1 MAIQFLQCHATGVN
15 AFEYVEPLANDIVSK
30 MHGIGF
36 EVVTPV
42 TIVGVNANFTM
53 GWNGYEV
60 AYSIVPGSY
69 YINVSLNYNG
79 TNIAS
84 IGNYSVS
91 NSLYEGTFTIEY
103 AKHGDDFMIGFCP
116 YNWSGYTFSVGFWKL
131 ADNYFDVSVLPAY
144 LTTEATL
151 LNGTTPDGAWRNMFN
166 VSTDLPNKGLFRQFI
181 RTKSN
186 GYLDMTNEAKTSMY
200 NINTGFTFT
209 LHSPVEV
216 NGIPFIP
223 INNWTLFQYD

>member
-1 MAIQFLQCHATGVN
+1 MAVEFITCHASGPN
-15 AFEYVEPLANDIVSK
+15 GYDYVPALADDIVAK
-30 MHGIGF
+30 MQGIGF
-36 EVVTPV
+36 EVVSPV
-42 TIVGVNANFTM
+42 SIVGVNADWTM
-53 GWNGYEV
+53 GWHGYEFV
-60 AYSIVPGSY
+60 FQLRPGSY
-69 YINVSLNYNG
+69 VINVTVWYGGNSISSL
-79 TNIAS
+79 
-84 IGNYSVS
+84 GNYSIS
-91 NSLYEGTFTIEY
+91 NNTLEGTFVIEIV
-103 AKHGDDFMIGFCP
+103 KHEDDFLLGFCP
-116 YNWSGYTFSVGFWKL
+116 YNWSGYTFSVGCWKI
-131 ADNYFDVSVLPAY
+131 ADNYFDISILPQY

-151 LNGTTPDGAWRNMFN
+151 YNGTTPDGAWRNMFN
-166 VSTDLPNKGLFRQFI
+166 VATDLPNKGLFRQFI

>member
-1 MAIQFLQCHATGVN
+1 MAVEFITCHASGPN
-15 AFEYVEPLANDIVSK
+15 GYDYVPALADDIVAK
-30 MHGIGF
+30 MQSIGF
-36 EVVTPV
+36 EVVNPV
-42 TIVGVNANFTM
+42 SIVGVNADWTM
-53 GWNGYEV
+53 GWHGYEFEFGLR
-60 AYSIVPGSY
+60 PGSY
-69 YINVSLNYNG
+69 YIAVVLKYAG
-79 TNIAS
+79 TTIAS
-84 IGNYSVS
+84 LGNISIS
-91 NSLYEGTFTIEY
+91 NDTLEGTFVIERV
-103 AKHGDDFMIGFCP
+103 KHEDDFLIGFCP
-116 YNWSGYTFSVGFWKL
+116 YNWSGYLFKVGCWKL
-131 ADNYFDVSVLPAY
+131 ADNYYDVSVLPSY

-151 LNGTTPDGAWRNMFN
+151 LNGNAPDGAWRNMFN
-166 VSTDLPNKGLFRQFI
+166 VATDLPNKGLFRQFI

>member
-1 MAIQFLQCHATGVN
+1 MKEQKCHFLQE
-15 AFEYVEPLANDIVSK
+15 EYLKSINKDKLSDLLSHEPSNLIQNSEQLLAIAEQLSK
-30 MHGIGF
+30 EWKSYITKTLRPAIMSALTTSDKQFIGPLSDKRLDALF
-36 EVVTPV
+36 DGE
-42 TIVGVNANFTM
+42 
-53 GWNGYEV
+53 
-60 AYSIVPGSY
+60 SY
-69 YINVSLNYNG
+69 Y
-79 TNIAS
+79 
-84 IGNYSVS
+84 
-91 NSLYEGTFTIEY
+91 
-103 AKHGDDFMIGFCP
+103 
-116 YNWSGYTFSVGFWKL
+116 WKL
-131 ADNYFDVSVLPAY
+131 ADNYYEVSVLPSY

-151 LNGTTPDGAWRNMFN
+151 LNGNTPDGAWRNMFN
-166 VSTDLPNKGLFRQFI
+166 VATDLPNKGLFRQFI